1 MANHPPYL
9 QGIDNPF
16 YTEPARGSGTP
27 LFSMSA
33 SVGVD
38 AEAFNSGITSIT
50 TAINTLNTN
59 ITAMLTAIESIAE
72 ASKAALALL
81 STEASTAAA
90 AVETAADGLSDSDIE
105 DVVETLEDLKE
116 EYGEA
121 AETAETAEA
130 TMTSAATG
138 AATAAGTMAEAVE
151 GAETTTA
158 SAATGAA
165 SAAGEMAKAVD
176 EVGKSAQKSSFSF
189 ADMAYAAYK
198 VFGVVKDIAGALW
211 NFGTEMVDAAVSY
224 EMSMRTYATAFTG
237 IEEEAAAAM
246 AELSDET
253 GLYAGV
259 IRGNFAA
266 MQTQFRSAGYEQ
278 SDALELSQR
287 AMSLAADAAAHYG
300 ITLDEAT
307 RKVMSFL
314 RGNQEGG
321 ESIGMFISQ
330 ATREEYANSLY
341 GKAWKELSEAERQA
355 ALLQI
360 AEATYATG
368 GQQGAAARYSDS
380 FIVAQQ
386 NLQQRWAD
394 IMGQLGTPIMEAITP
409 VMDELF
415 AFLSSTEGQQ
425 AVNAFVDLIRQLV
438 TALSDLFTSLLQ
450 WLATPE
456 HVNDL
461 TNIITSLSNVLG
473 WLFGYT
479 PPQSAV
485 SADYTVPED
494 VDSVTSEDGV
504 YNVSAVEAAEQNY
517 ADLAEALTM
526 LFEAATTEGTEDD
539 LAASDAIDALV
550 ERGLLNDTATGYLF
564 DLFDMIESGG
574 IGALGEGMTV
584 EDLVQT
590 ILSDEYSSIEE
601 SLRNIYQDVS
611 TTNEGVISA
620 VNALPGVLASALS
633 GITVQ
638 MNGVTVGHLVAPT
651 VMADMSRNAKFGQY
665 TTAGTTA

>member
-1 MANHPPYL
+1 MAGEIQLPILPPEY
-9 QGIDNPF
+9 QSFSPRASSG
-16 YTEPARGSGTP
+16 GSGTP

-38 AEAFNSGITSIT
+38 AAAFNTGIASIT

-59 ITAMLTAIESIAE
+59 ITSMLTAIESIAS
-72 ASKAALALL
+72 ASQTALNLL
-81 STEASTAAA
+81 SAQATTAAQ
-90 AVETAADGLSDSDIE
+90 AVEDAADGLSDSEVE

-121 AETAETAEA
+121 AETAETAES

-138 AATAAGTMAEAVE
+138 AATSAGTMAEAVKS
-151 GAETTTA
+151 AETTTA

-224 EMSMRTYATAFTG
+224 EMSMRTYATAFSG

-330 ATREEYANSLY
+330 DTREEYANSLY

-368 GQQGAAARYSDS
+368 GQQGAAALYSDS

-394 IMGQLGTPIMEAITP
+394 IMGKLGTPLME
-409 VMDELF
+409 VVGEV
-415 AFLSSTEGQQ
+415 LSSFFDVLDTPEMEQVVDDFSEVLRVLLQNITDVLLEFIKWAASPEGQ
-425 AVNAFVDLIRQLV
+425 AAIDKVWGVIDSI
-438 TALSDLFTSLLQ
+438 
-450 WLATPE
+450 
-456 HVNDL
+456 
-461 TNIITSLSNVLG
+461 LG
-473 WLFGYT
+473 WFGFGD
-479 PPQSAV
+479 V
-485 SADYTVPED
+485 S
-494 VDSVTSEDGV
+494 
-504 YNVSAVEAAEQNY
+504 
-517 ADLAEALTM
+517 
-526 LFEAATTEGTEDD
+526 
-539 LAASDAIDALV
+539 
-550 ERGLLNDTATGYLF
+550 
-564 DLFDMIESGG
+564 
-574 IGALGEGMTV
+574 
-584 EDLVQT
+584 
-590 ILSDEYSSIEE
+590 EYS
-601 SLRNIYQDVS
+601 
-611 TTNEGVISA
+611 NEV
-620 VNALPGVLASALS
+620 SALS
-633 GITVQ
+633 GGTVAPEDVTMYSNVLDTVYDLINAADRFYDTDYSDATDAEVTEAWNAYNAAMQDFLSSATAQQQEAMDAWLENSGIRSEDSPWRSNTEGFWPEGTMESLPSFVMNTLNDITSAINDIPGAIVAGMSGVTVQ
-638 MNGVTVGHLVAPT
+638 ANGVTLGHLVAPT
-651 VMADMSRNAKFGQY
+651 VASDMARNAKFNQY

>member
-1 MANHPPYL
+1 MAGEIQLPMMSSA
-9 QGIDNPF
+9 G
-16 YTEPARGSGTP
+16 TTSSSGTP
-27 LFSMSA
+27 LFNMSA

-38 AEAFNSGITSIT
+38 ATAFSSGISSIT
-50 TAINTLNTN
+50 SAINTLNGN
-59 ITAMLTAIESIAE
+59 ITTMLNAIDGIATNAKTAMTLLTAE
-72 ASKAALALL
+72 ASSTSVAIAAAL
-81 STEASTAAA
+81 E
-90 AVETAADGLSDSDIE
+90 GLSDEEIAE
-105 DVVETLEDLKE
+105 VLETLDGLKTK
-116 EYGEA
+116 YGDA
-121 AETAETAEA
+121 AETAETAQS
-130 TMTSAATG
+130 TM
-138 AATAAGTMAEAVE
+138 
-151 GAETTTA
+151 A
-158 SAATGAA
+158 SAAPAAA
-165 SAAGEMAKAVD
+165 SAAGEMAEAVD

-394 IMGQLGTPIMEAITP
+394 IMGKLGTPLMEVVGEVLNGLFDVLDTP
-409 VMDELF
+409 AMEHIVDDFSEVLRGLLQSIADVLLQF
-415 AFLSSTEGQQ
+415 IEWVASPEGQ
-425 AVNAFVDLIRQLV
+425 AAIEKVWGVIESILGWFG
-438 TALSDLFTSLLQ
+438 FK
-450 WLATPE
+450 PE
-456 HVNDL
+456 GE
-461 TNIITSLSNVLG
+461 SLSETTVEDTYGAVPINRESGVVNTTAVDAIAAQAG
-473 WLFGYT
+473 VMM
-479 PPQSAV
+479 SALAAGRAWAM
-485 SADYTVPED
+485 SGDAE
-494 VDSVTSEDGV
+494 
-504 YNVSAVEAAEQNY
+504 AEAAAY
-517 ADLAEALTM
+517 
-526 LFEAATTEGTEDD
+526 
-539 LAASDAIDALV
+539 IDALDALAEVSPELVSALESIGVDSPFWGMVPTGSSTISGFDV
-550 ERGLLNDTATGYLF
+550 EKYFSTT
-564 DLFDMIESGG
+564 ES
-574 IGALGEGMTV
+574 TF
-584 EDLVQT
+584 
-590 ILSDEYSSIEE
+590 E
-601 SLRNIYQDVS
+601 SLVNMLPDA
-611 TTNEGVISA
+611 IS
-620 VNALPGVLASALS
+620 SALS